1 MLKEYKRD
9 RIILLTTHY
18 MDEADILGD
27 RIGIMAAGKL
37 VCLGSSMFLKRR
49 YGVGYNMTMIKANR
63 QVNELVLPY
72 FWEKLGK
79 EVKKMSEIQSE
90 VTLQIPKE
98 YASKFKTFFKN
109 FDQDLYSLQILA
121 YGVSITTLED
131 VFMKV
136 GHMDNEKD
144 AENESL
150 QRSESHYGRQMSQSD
165 QFLSEAKYNASRQF
179 SNAKS

>member
-1 MLKEYKRD
+1 MLKEYRRD

-49 YGVGYNMTMIKANR
+49 YGVGYNMTMIKASKT
-63 QVNELVLPY
+63 VNDLVMPY
-72 FWEKLGK
+72 FWTHLGN

-90 VTLQIPKE
+90 ITLQIPKE
-98 YASKFKTFFKN
+98 YASKFKNFFAN
-109 FDQDLYSLQILA
+109 FDHDLYSLKIVA

-136 GHMDNEKD
+136 GHMDDDNDDGK
-144 AENESL
+144 ESVF
-150 QRSESHYGRQMSQSD
+150 QRS
-165 QFLSEAKYNASRQF
+165 ASIYSR
-179 SNAKS
+179 